1 MKFTG
6 IIKPK
11 EDEEISFEQFIKSN
25 ELCKNGEAIFINV
38 QVYFFDY

>member
-25 ELCKNGEAIFINV
+25 E
-38 QVYFFDY
+38 